1 MRQLRDKC
9 ANKGKDLYKKNNV
22 CLICIVHV
30 FAIGFQLIIM

>member
-1 MRQLRDKC
+1 MQF
-9 ANKGKDLYKKNNV
+9 DLIMQKNNV